1 MVQPTSRNGIS
12 PNPALREQRKGET
25 FLLAEEFLWGWFPIV
40 TLLSYQFVDPLWAMA
55 ITIFVATLFFAGIMQ
70 VRGLWP
76 ELRRREAWTDLFWA
90 SFYILLLFVL
100 LFVGLSYTTAGNAAL
115 ILFLQVLFA
124 YLYFNLFKGEAM
136 TPTHKAGV
144 ALVSIGA
151 FLVLFPDEMGFNR
164 GDLLVL
170 LAAMVAPVGNR
181 YQQRARR
188 HVNATTLLFV
198 RNLFSLPLL
207 FPLAWLLAAAH
218 PDLEAIAATWWLL
231 LLNGLFLMGLS
242 KIFWIEGLHRLA
254 ITKVS
259 AMTALSPL
267 FTMIFAYPVLGE
279 IPGRWQLG
287 GILPILL
294 GGILITRPAA
304 GGPPPK
310 GCRPGR

>member
-1 MVQPTSRNGIS
+1 MTPRTSGGYTIF
-12 PNPALREQRKGET
+12 NPALREQRKGET

-40 TLLSYQFVDPLWAMA
+40 TLLSYQFIDPLWAMA
-55 ITIFVATLFFAGIMQ
+55 ITIFIATIFFAGIMQ
-70 VRGLWP
+70 ARGLWP
-76 ELRRREAWTDLFWA
+76 ELRRREAWADLFWA
-90 SFYILLLFVL
+90 SFFILLLFVL
-100 LFVGLSYTTAGNAAL
+100 LFVGLSFTTAGNAAL

-124 YLYFNLFKGEAM
+124 YLYFNVFKGEIM

-144 ALVSIGA
+144 VLVSIGA
-151 FLVLFPDEMGFNR
+151 FLVLFPDQMGFNK

-188 HVNATTLLFV
+188 HVHATTLLFV
-198 RNLFSLPLL
+198 RNLFSLPAL
-207 FPLAWLLAAAH
+207 FPLAWLLAASH
-218 PDLEAIAATWWLL
+218 PDLEALAAIWWLL

-294 GGILITRPAA
+294 GGILITRPAD

-310 GCRPGR
+310 DCRPGR